1 MPRYSI
7 AELVDRAQSGRIGYR
22 GLRKL
27 QRAGIDPSGLASSG
41 VDPSGVPDVGEA
53 LSTRREGNFLRAIL
67 RAKAAKA
74 AGEDVMSPKYDRT
87 FERLTQGYQ
96 ASPGVTLNLPTLGA
110 DGSTPYDSSLSA
122 MIEGY
127 RKRRAK
133 SGLGGPQL

>member
-7 AELVDRAQSGRIGYR
+7 AELVDRAQAGRIGYR

-41 VDPSGVPDVGEA
+41 VDPLRVPDVGEA

-96 ASPGVTLNLPTLGA
+96 ASPGVTLNLPTLLS
-110 DGSTPYDSSLSA
+110 DGTLPTTPRS
-122 MIEGY
+122 
-127 RKRRAK
+127 RR
-133 SGLGGPQL
+133 